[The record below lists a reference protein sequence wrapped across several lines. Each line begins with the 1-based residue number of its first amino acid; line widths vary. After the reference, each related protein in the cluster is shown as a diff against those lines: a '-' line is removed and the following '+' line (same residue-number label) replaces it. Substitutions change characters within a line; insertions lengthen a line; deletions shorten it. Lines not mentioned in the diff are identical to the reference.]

1 MAFKRAT
8 LREFR
13 ECIRAEKCPI
23 SDWTDCYTF
32 EGSEGYEGR
41 KMFRSVL
48 PTLVAVGITCGR
60 MPRSTGHRC
69 GNKNCVRF
77 THLAVS
83 FFDNPQ
89 IVSRSKKRELTL
101 DTVTRALAV
110 RPVSSSKYTLK
121 AISRATGIGEYVLK
135 GIMRLAPVFDI
146 MAEVEEMRRAGVDMA
161 TLCAPLP
168 VNVPA
173 PVAI

>member
-13 ECIRAEKCPI
+13 ECIRVERCPI
-23 SDWTDCYTF
+23 PDWTDCYTF

-60 MPRSTGHRC
+60 MPRATGHRC

-101 DTVTRALAV
+101 DMVTRALAA

-121 AISRATGIGEYVLK
+121 MISRATGIGEYILK

-146 MAEVEEMRRAGVDMA
+146 MAEVEEWRRGGMDMS
-161 TLCAPLP
+161 TLCTPL
-168 VNVPA
+168 PA
-173 PVAI
+173 PVPLASAV